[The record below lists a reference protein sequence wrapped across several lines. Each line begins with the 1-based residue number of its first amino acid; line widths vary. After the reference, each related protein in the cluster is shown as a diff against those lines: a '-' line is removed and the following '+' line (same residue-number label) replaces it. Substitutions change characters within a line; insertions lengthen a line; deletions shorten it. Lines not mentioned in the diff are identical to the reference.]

1 MFFKLIGIRIC
12 PGRHFADATVW
23 LIVASVLAV
32 FDIKPY
38 VDPKSNKE
46 VPPEVSFT
54 SGFSRSGAFQPHHLL
69 PLT

>member
-1 MFFKLIGIRIC
+1 MILCRIC
-12 PGRHFADATVW
+12 PGRHFADTTVW

-54 SGFSRSGAFQPHHLL
+54 SGFARSGAFK
-69 PLT
+69 